1 MNDSDI
7 SDLARML
14 PVPDAR
20 DFQADRQL
28 TLKEHLLTE
37 FRIAGDHPAAQVQ
50 PRPVLDPAARRGSGG
65 LGRPQQR
72 RWLVPL
78 AAAVAVL
85 AVVAGALAAAGVH
98 RAQRTPSVL
107 PPTAPIQTSLPPYYV
122 SLTSVSPMPQREPQA
137 WPVLTTAT
145 VRATLTG
152 AVIASVAIPWPYREF
167 VSVSAAADDR
177 YFVLAAQY
185 GPKYGHHRG
194 PREYDGFVLLHI
206 NPTAADPAAR
216 ATLTALPAATLP
228 PYDQPMSMALSPDG
242 RLLATVAEHYADPFG
257 PGRISTYLR
266 VYNLAT
272 GRSRTWTGAYSQSP
286 KAFVYYGSRSGAI
299 TQQPIAWGEGTGGL
313 SWRQDSRFLAVPSS
327 ASQLRLLDVN
337 ARGHDLARDSKP
349 LTAPC
354 QGCNTDVTPDGHAMY
369 VEYTTAGR
377 SHARWDNLVRFT
389 LQTRELTAVNKLTI
403 VGRSGRYRGYNTS
416 AVIRPD
422 DVLWTSYDGSEV
434 IVANVRPG
442 APNAG
447 IYSGGRYTPIPWP
460 ANIVGAAW

>member
-7 SDLARML
+7 DDLARML
-14 PVPDAR
+14 PVPGAHE
-20 DFQADRQL
+20 FQAGRQQ
-28 TLKEHLLTE
+28 TLRQHLMTE
-37 FRIAGDHPAAQVQ
+37 FRIAGDHHRAGQLQ
-50 PRPVLDPAARRGSGG
+50 PRRVLDPAARRGSGG
-65 LGRPQQR
+65 LGGLRQR
-72 RWLVPL
+72 RWMVPL
-78 AAAVAVL
+78 AAAAAVL
-85 AVVAGALAAAGVH
+85 AVVAVALTVSGTLAG
-98 RAQRTPSVL
+98 QRTPPFL
-107 PPTAPIQTSLPPYYV
+107 PPTAPIQTSVPPYYV

-152 AVIASVAIPWPYREF
+152 AVISSIATPWPYREF
-167 VSVSAAADDR
+167 VDVSAAADDR

-216 ATLTALPAATLP
+216 ATLTALPAATLS
-228 PYDQPMSMALSPDG
+228 PYDQLMSMALSPDG
-242 RLLATVAEHYADPFG
+242 RLLATVAEHFG
-257 PGRISTYLR
+257 PRRISTYLR

-286 KAFVYYGSRSGAI
+286 KTFVYFGSRSGAI
-299 TQQPIAWGEGTGGL
+299 TRQPISWGEGTGGL

-327 ASQLRLLDVN
+327 VSQLRLLDVN
-337 ARGHDLARDSKP
+337 ARGHALARDSKP
-349 LTAPC
+349 LAAPC
-354 QGCNTDVTPDGHAMY
+354 QGCNTDLTPDGHTMY
-369 VEYTTAGR
+369 AEYASAGR
-377 SHARWDNLVRFT
+377 SHARWDNLVRFN
-389 LQTRELTAVNKLTI
+389 LQTRGLTMVNKLTI
-403 VGRSGRYRGYNTS
+403 VDRSGRYRGYYT
-416 AVIRPD
+416 AAIIRPD

-442 APNAG
+442 RPNAG
-447 IYSGGRYTPIPWP
+447 IYSGSRFTPIPWP